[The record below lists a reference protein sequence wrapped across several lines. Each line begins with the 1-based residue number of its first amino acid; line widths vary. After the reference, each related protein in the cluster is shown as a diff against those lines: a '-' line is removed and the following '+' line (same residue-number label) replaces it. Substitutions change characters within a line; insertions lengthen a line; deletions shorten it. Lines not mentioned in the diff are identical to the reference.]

1 MAQIWFFSLVY
12 TCTNFMTIP
21 NINFNFFVFFTI
33 KIILIWKMDVWI
45 DIPVDK
51 YLCGQISMWTN
62 VPVDKCLMDICPNRY
77 FSGGTF
83 VLQPYSGSLCW
94 RKIFPL
100 TWILSHHLMKSF
112 LGKKCFL
119 SHERSLR
126 KMNDLFWQLEYLAT
140 KELFLSH

>member
-1 MAQIWFFSLVY
+1 MQ
-12 TCTNFMTIP
+12 

-33 KIILIWKMDVWI
+33 RIILILKMDVWI

-62 VPVDKCLMDICPNRY
+62 VPVDKCLMDICSNRY

-112 LGKKCFL
+112 LGKKWFPVTWEEFEENEWSFL
-119 SHERSLR
+119 TIRISGHKRVILVTLNKSC
-126 KMNDLFWQLEYLAT
+126 
-140 KELFLSH
+140 H